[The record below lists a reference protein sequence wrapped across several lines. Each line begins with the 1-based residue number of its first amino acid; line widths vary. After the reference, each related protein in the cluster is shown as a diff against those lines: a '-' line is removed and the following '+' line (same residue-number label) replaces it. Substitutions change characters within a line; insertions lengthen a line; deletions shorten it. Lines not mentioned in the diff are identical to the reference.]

1 MIKVGV
7 VDKLQI
13 VSGKI
18 EGDLTLELAK
28 AYFEEVGMV
37 ANQHGLKKVLTD
49 LRSACLKADEQD
61 MSLLARE
68 LTQLGVASSYRGAV
82 VMKEDVRGYKQWE
95 NHCLSAGYREMRLF
109 VDDETAM
116 KWLSE

>member
-1 MIKVGV
+1 MIKVEV
-7 VDKLQI
+7 VDRLKI

-18 EGDLTLELAK
+18 EGNLTLELAK
-28 AYFEEVGMV
+28 AYFREVGLK

-49 LRSACLKADEQD
+49 LRTASLQVDEKD
-61 MSLLARE
+61 MTFLARE